1 MEISGSTIVITGASR
16 GLGREMALRLSRAG
30 ARVILVA
37 RSEESLQS
45 AQRTVSDIAGYSPDA
60 FPCDITD
67 EWAVAGIART
77 IGATYRRVDALI
89 NNAGIGILKPVS
101 EMSGDEMRRH
111 FEVNLFGAFYC
122 TRAMLPLMKGG
133 KEGYVLNIG
142 SLLGEMSFA
151 ESGVYSA
158 TKFALAGFTEGLRLE
173 LKKHGIQVGLLLPGP
188 MNTSFHEN
196 VGGHAPDVPRFIT
209 LDPAR
214 VAVIAEMM
222 IRKRVSRVHAYRW
235 ILYAMKLKRF
245 LR

>member
-16 GLGREMALRLSRAG
+16 GLGREMALRLSRDG
-30 ARVILVA
+30 ARVILIA

-45 AQRTVSDIAGYSPDA
+45 AQRAVSDIAGYSPDA

-67 EWAVAGIART
+67 ERAVAGIVRT
-77 IGATYRRVDALI
+77 IGETYRRIDVLI
-89 NNAGIGILKPVS
+89 NNAGIGIHKPVS

-111 FEVNLFGAFYC
+111 FEVNLFGVFYC
-122 TRAMLPLMKGG
+122 TRAMLPLMKRG

-173 LKKHGIQVGLLLPGP
+173 LKKHGIRVGLLLPGP
-188 MNTSFHEN
+188 MNTSFHEKE
-196 VGGHAPDVPRFIT
+196 GDHAPDVPGFIT

-214 VAVIAEMM
+214 VAGIAEKM
-222 IRKRVSRVHAYRW
+222 IRKRGSRVHAYRW

-245 LR
+245 LH